1 MVVKMQKLVIG
12 HAQNRC
18 SVDRVDRLGPIA
30 ASHIVSASC
39 KGLAY
44 EENSSLGF
52 MPDDLHGSSA
62 ALTNDKRWLPPP
74 VAMPR

>member
-1 MVVKMQKLVIG
+1 MVVKMQKLVMG

-52 MPDDLHGSSA
+52 RPDDLHGSSA
-62 ALTNDKRWLPPP
+62 ALTDDKRWLTPT
-74 VAMPR
+74 VAKQR